1 MNDNETAEQVAHA
14 NNTKNRF
21 KRLTSSLSRIVR
33 AGPTGAVFTVIT
45 SSPKLRAIAAAGVT
59 GAFAFIGM
67 HVDADTALA
76 MITAAG
82 ALAGWGP
89 VKAAAEQ
96 QNEPE

>member
-1 MNDNETAEQVAHA
+1 MNDNETAKKVAKKI
-14 NNTKNRF
+14 NTKSRLKRF
-21 KRLTSSLSRIVR
+21 TTSLSRIVH
-33 AGPTGAVFTVIT
+33 AGPTGKVFSVVT
-45 SSPKLRAIAAAGVT
+45 SSPKLRAIAAAGVM

-67 HVDADTALA
+67 HVDGDTALA

-89 VKAAAEQ
+89 VKAADEQ